1 MQHISGYKIIQGAI
15 GYSVASPVGAAKS
28 GMKRMS
34 WLLFTFGRG
43 REATK
48 DLGEV
53 TRQGKEGETEN
64 LEKPAKLAAKIDF
77 CRG

>member
-1 MQHISGYKIIQGAI
+1 
-15 GYSVASPVGAAKS
+15 
-28 GMKRMS
+28 MS
-34 WLLFTFGRG
+34 WLLITFGRG

-64 LEKPAKLAAKIDF
+64 LVRTKKGVRRERKRGEK
-77 CRG
+77 R